1 MVSLGTIQGHAWQ
14 GACVVG
20 DICGRGHAWQGVACV
35 VGDMATAAD
44 GTHTTGMHSCSL
56 SVVGLPAC

>member
-44 GTHTTGMHSCSL
+44 GTHTTGMHSC
-56 SVVGLPAC
+56 